1 MLHDLVYI
9 KYNQQLV
16 QGYNIRDE
24 INFIVLNDID
34 ECNEWL
40 VGQVDDDNDNEREK
54 INWFF
59 DDDPTLNQETV
70 YEASG
75 VGEPITYIRR
85 QTTSKRKQPSS
96 DGIVI
101 GSSNAFKKVQ
111 VQLQAQQ
118 GKTKKIFKIGVENEL
133 HDNSN
138 FEFENLLNFKKSF
151 SKREEERY
159 VSLVNIK
166 DKYVKIEEESNN
178 QKFKTFILYFVVIL
192 SFELEIC
199 SILI

>member
-101 GSSNAFKKVQ
+101 GSSNAFKKV
-111 VQLQAQQ
+111 
-118 GKTKKIFKIGVENEL
+118 
-133 HDNSN
+133 
-138 FEFENLLNFKKSF
+138 
-151 SKREEERY
+151 
-159 VSLVNIK
+159 
-166 DKYVKIEEESNN
+166 
-178 QKFKTFILYFVVIL
+178 
-192 SFELEIC
+192 
-199 SILI
+199 